1 MMGNRYPPS
10 PKLKYNPK
18 LRKLIK
24 IIKRENT
31 KDYKIIN
38 VVIMIMCLHPA
49 WNVNNYVLIGRTNI
63 YEYLRDEAYF
73 NSQVYRN
80 RKYQ

>member
-1 MMGNRYPPS
+1 MGNRYPPS

-49 WNVNNYVLIGRTNI
+49 
-63 YEYLRDEAYF
+63 
-73 NSQVYRN
+73 
-80 RKYQ
+80 